1 MPGMSKVHFSLHS
14 ALTAWQWS
22 PFSVCVPVALVVIG
36 YFYLRGDWRLASR
49 GRRWPARRTVPFLAG
64 LVAVDLALQSP
75 VATFTASYFQ
85 AHVAQHLLL
94 MVVAPPLL
102 ALGAPST
109 LLLQTAS
116 RANKKRWLA
125 VLRSRPFAVATH
137 PVLVW
142 FFYFGAMFAFFL
154 SPLLNFAMEHMALMD
169 AINLAFLLGGTF
181 YWWPMVGLDPIVHWK
196 MGYGARLA
204 NLAIGVPF
212 EAFLGIA
219 IMSQRAPIASMYT
232 LASTQAGG
240 ALLWAATE
248 VATFTGMVPIVL
260 QWVRADDRAGR
271 RADDRAARRA
281 PAPLRPRA
289 DLASADLASGDLA
302 LADLA
307 RAESRGRRSRSW
319 ARGSGR
325 CSNRGTRAGRR
336 CGGPRPA
343 SSLRPSPGQRTVP
356 APPGTRTGARA
367 GTGEASTGTRSLGVV
382 ERGRAAAS
390 GGKAVRVEDP
400 NFELF
405 ARRHP
410 FAVG

>member
-1 MPGMSKVHFSLHS
+1 
-14 ALTAWQWS
+14 
-22 PFSVCVPVALVVIG
+22 
-36 YFYLRGDWRLASR
+36 
-49 GRRWPARRTVPFLAG
+49 VPFLAG

-196 MGYGARLA
+196 MGYGARIA
-204 NLAIGVPF
+204 NLALGVPF

-232 LASTQAGG
+232 VPSTRAGG

-271 RADDRAARRA
+271 RADDRAARAAAGRLRARTDLA
-281 PAPLRPRA
+281 PAN
-289 DLASADLASGDLA
+289 LAPADLA

-307 RAESRGRRSRSW
+307 LAGEPRATTSLLGEKVRPLFQPGNSSW
-319 ARGSGR
+319 EAMWRAKAGFVPSARPEG
-325 CSNRGTRAGRR
+325 
-336 CGGPRPA
+336 
-343 SSLRPSPGQRTVP
+343 
-356 APPGTRTGARA
+356 GARSA
-367 GTGEASTGTRSLGVV
+367 GDQDG
-382 ERGRAAAS
+382 
-390 GGKAVRVEDP
+390 DP
-400 NFELF
+400 
-405 ARRHP
+405 AGS
-410 FAVG
+410 A

>member
-307 RAESRGRRSRSW
+307 RAREPRAPVPLLGERVRPLFQPGNSSWEAMWRAKAGFVPSSLSRSED
-319 ARGSGR
+319 R
-325 CSNRGTRAGRR
+325 
-336 CGGPRPA
+336 
-343 SSLRPSPGQRTVP
+343 
-356 APPGTRTGARA
+356 ARA
-367 GTGEASTGTRSLGVV
+367 AGDQD
-382 ERGRAAAS
+382 
-390 GGKAVRVEDP
+390 GGQGGD
-400 NFELF
+400 
-405 ARRHP
+405 
-410 FAVG
+410 G

>member
-1 MPGMSKVHFSLHS
+1 
-14 ALTAWQWS
+14 
-22 PFSVCVPVALVVIG
+22 VALVVIG
-36 YFYLRGDWRLASR
+36 YCYLRGDWRLASK
-49 GRRWPARRTVPFLAG
+49 GRRWPACRTVAFLAG

-75 VATFTASYFQ
+75 VATFTASYFE

-116 RANKKRWLA
+116 RANKMRWLA
-125 VLRSRPFAVATH
+125 VLRSRSFAIATH

-169 AINLAFLLGGTF
+169 AINVAFLLGGTF

-204 NLAIGVPF
+204 NLALGVPF

-232 LASTQAGG
+232 VSSTHAGG
-240 ALLWAATE
+240 AVLWAATE

-271 RADDRAARRA
+271 RADDQATRRRTA
-281 PAPLRPRA
+281 PARVLPIA
-289 DLASADLASGDLA
+289 DVA
-302 LADLA
+302 LADVALA
-307 RAESRGRRSRSW
+307 GEPRAATSLLGEKVRPLFQPGNSTW
-319 ARGSGR
+319 EAMW
-325 CSNRGTRAGRR
+325 RAKAGFVPS
-336 CGGPRPA
+336 PRPE
-343 SSLRPSPGQRTVP
+343 TP
-356 APPGTRTGARA
+356 AQSNGNQDREPADNP
-367 GTGEASTGTRSLGVV
+367 
-382 ERGRAAAS
+382 
-390 GGKAVRVEDP
+390 
-400 NFELF
+400 
-405 ARRHP
+405 
-410 FAVG
+410 